1 MTKEDKSYLNFDV
14 PISKMEYSQDWID
27 RMAIW
32 DELWTP
38 GKRKFQKTT
47 SDTYPDI
54 TKNKA
59 LSNILDSWR
68 RLKFL

>member
-32 DELWTP
+32 DELWSP
-38 GKRKFQKTT
+38 GARKTQKKSIGTFPT
-47 SDTYPDI
+47 VSKDKT
-54 TKNKA
+54 
-59 LSNILDSWR
+59 LSNVLESWR
-68 RLKFL
+68 NLKFL